1 MGGDLADGLVAGEAT
16 GSEFRTQPLWGLAAV
31 GPYLHDGRATTID
44 EAIRWHGGEGA
55 RSRRA
60 YAALDPE
67 TQDDLIA
74 FLLTLG
80 GVEQATGGLL
90 LPGQPIP
97 DPGEYGGP
105 VEGLDT
111 DALADFGIGRA
122 LFDHEFGFADGAGA
136 PRFNGDSCRACH
148 FEPVIGGAGPRGVNV
163 VRHGIINGSGEYVE
177 PTIGSILHRG
187 TALEDTLNAPQAATG
202 VFELRQTPALFGI
215 GLIDAIPESEI
226 LAHADPDDA
235 DGDGI
240 SGRPSYVDGGKLGRF
255 GWKGQVPTV
264 AEFARDGVSVEL
276 GMTVPFAEGMTFGK
290 LQDDD
295 DIPDPEFGQQQL
307 DTLAAYMTHLGPP
320 PRQPSAGSAEALAG
334 EERFA
339 AIGCATCHVPAL
351 DGPDGPVP
359 LYSDLLLHDILPEGT
374 LGIEEAG
381 ASMTEFR
388 TPPLWGVSQTGPWLH
403 DGRADTLREAIEG
416 HAGEAE
422 GVVSAWRALDADAQV
437 ELLAFLESL

>member
-1 MGGDLADGLVAGEAT
+1 MGPDLADGLIAGEAT
-16 GSEFRTQPLWGLAAV
+16 GSEFRTQPLWGIAAV

-44 EAIRWHGGEGA
+44 EAIRWHGGEGL
-55 RSRRA
+55 RSRKA
-60 YAALDPE
+60 YVALDPD

-80 GVEQATGGLL
+80 GLEQATGGLL

-97 DPGEYGGP
+97 EVGEYGAP
-105 VEGLDT
+105 VSGLDE
-111 DALADFGIGRA
+111 AGLVDFGSGRA

-163 VRHGIINGSGEYVE
+163 VRHGIVNAAGEYVE
-177 PTIGSILHRG
+177 PTVGSILHRG
-187 TALEDTLNAPQAATG
+187 TALADTLNAPQEAAQ
-202 VFELRQTPALFGI
+202 VFELRQTPALFGL
-215 GLIDAIPESEI
+215 GLIDGIPDAEI

-240 SGRPSYVDGGKLGRF
+240 SGRPSWVDGGKLGRF

-264 AEFARDGVSVEL
+264 SEFARDAVSVEL
-276 GMTVPFAEGMTFGK
+276 GMTLPYAEDMTFGR

-295 DIPDPEFGQQQL
+295 AIPDPEFGQVEL
-307 DTLAAYMTHLGPP
+307 DALDFYMSNLGPP
-320 PRQPSAGSAEALAG
+320 PRQASASSAAAMAG
-334 EERFA
+334 EGRFGQL
-339 AIGCATCHVPAL
+339 GCDGCHVPAL
-351 DGPDGPVP
+351 NGPDGPVP
-359 LYSDLLLHDILPEGT
+359 LYSDLLLHDILPEGS

-403 DGRADTLREAIEG
+403 DGRADTLTQAIEG
-416 HAGEAE
+416 HDGEARAS
-422 GVVSAWRALDADAQV
+422 VAAWQAMDAAAQA